1 MVNDLIYW
9 SPEEEGLKSEEILR
23 FLDSIDFNRRNIHSL
38 MIVRHGKI
46 LFETYAKNFNKDYLS
61 VLDGITSKDFN
72 LFMTNLVGYGNQVDL
87 LMEGTE
93 DDVKTRTLFK
103 EDEFIRNFFGY

>member
-1 MVNDLIYW
+1 
-9 SPEEEGLKSEEILR
+9 
-23 FLDSIDFNRRNIHSL
+23 
-38 MIVRHGKI
+38 
-46 LFETYAKNFNKDYLS
+46 
-61 VLDGITSKDFN
+61 
-72 LFMTNLVGYGNQVDL
+72 MTNLLGDGNQVDL